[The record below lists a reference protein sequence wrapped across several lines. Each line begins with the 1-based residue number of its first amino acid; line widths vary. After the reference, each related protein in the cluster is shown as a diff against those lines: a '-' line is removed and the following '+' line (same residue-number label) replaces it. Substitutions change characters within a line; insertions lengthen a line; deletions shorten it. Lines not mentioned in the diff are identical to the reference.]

1 MLLLAGIVVIG
12 IVTGLLAAAILG
24 ARVGKIFEI
33 QKGAVPPPEP
43 FWRSTQRAGHI
54 RIGI

>member
-1 MLLLAGIVVIG
+1 MALLAGIVVIG
-12 IVTGLLAAAILG
+12 IVTRLLAAAILG

-33 QKGAVPPPEP
+33 QNRRCAAPEP